1 MIGMSQIKKK
11 VMQGLFIG
19 IAIGVV
25 GIGLT
30 IWWTISTIKS
40 YENGTNKSY
49 NEKYTQD
56 VVVCKRDVIQGEVLT
71 EDMVTI
77 AKNINKNTIPNGA
90 KKSASEVVGSVAK
103 YNIAANVPVLDS
115 MLTTEIEAA
124 DVRSQELNTVLM
136 PTDLNIGDF
145 VDIRVM
151 FPNGTDYVVLAQK
164 KIENIVGTTFWINM
178 AEDERLLLNSATV
191 DSFLN
196 QGSKLYAT
204 KYTDATSQTNLSEE
218 ATTTAK
224 GYVSEE
230 IDKDLDTLQSA
241 DAEEFTEK
249 MFDLIVKY
257 KNFASAATR
266 ITENYQPNAQV
277 MNLMKTN
284 DNILDQAKEK
294 LSEEARRV
302 IENGITNYKSSN
314 EENYS
319 NIVSGAQQSI
329 TTQQNQRTALLNETA
344 AQTTQPAE

>member
-1 MIGMSQIKKK
+1 MIGMSQLKKK
-11 VMQGLFIG
+11 TMQGIFIG
-19 IAIGVV
+19 LGIGVL
-25 GIGLT
+25 GIGVSVFL
-30 IWWTISTIKS
+30 SYRLVKS
-40 YENGTNKSY
+40 YQTGTNKSY
-49 NEKYTQD
+49 NKKYTQD
-56 VVVCKRDVIQGEVLT
+56 VVVCKRDIIQGEVIT
-71 EDMVTI
+71 DNMVTV

-90 KKSASEVVGSVAK
+90 ASTTGEIVGSVAK
-103 YNIAANVPVLDS
+103 YNIAANVPVLKTMVTD
-115 MLTTEIEAA
+115 EIAAA
-124 DVRSQELNTVLM
+124 DIRSQEINTVLM
-136 PTDLNIGDF
+136 PTDLNIDDY
-145 VDIRVM
+145 VDIRIM

-164 KIENIVGTTFWINM
+164 KIENIIGSTFWLNL

-191 DSFLN
+191 DSYLN

-230 IDKDLDTLQSA
+230 IEKELDELQSA
-241 DAEEFTEK
+241 DAEDFTDK

-266 ITENYQPNAQV
+266 ITENYQPNSQV

-284 DNILDQAKEK
+284 ANILSDATKK
-294 LSEEARRV
+294 LSEESRRV
-302 IENGITNYKSSN
+302 IENGINNYKSSN

-329 TTQQNQRTALLNETA
+329 TTQQNQRTALLNG
-344 AQTTQPAE
+344 TTE

>member
-1 MIGMSQIKKK
+1 MIGMSQLKKK
-11 VMQGLFIG
+11 TMQGIFIG
-19 IAIGVV
+19 LGIGVL
-25 GIGLT
+25 GIGVSVFL
-30 IWWTISTIKS
+30 SYRLVKS
-40 YENGTNKSY
+40 YQTGTNKSY
-49 NEKYTQD
+49 NKKYTQD
-56 VVVCKRDVIQGEVLT
+56 VVVCKRDIIQGEVIT
-71 EDMVTI
+71 DNMVTV

-90 KKSASEVVGSVAK
+90 ASTTGEIVGSVAK
-103 YNIAANVPVLDS
+103 YNIAANVPVLKTMVTD
-115 MLTTEIEAA
+115 EIAAA
-124 DVRSQELNTVLM
+124 DIRSQEINTVLM
-136 PTDLNIGDF
+136 PTDLNIDDY
-145 VDIRVM
+145 VDIRIM

-164 KIENIVGTTFWINM
+164 KIENIIGSTFWLNL

-191 DSFLN
+191 DSYLN

-230 IDKDLDTLQSA
+230 IEKELDELQSA
-241 DAEEFTEK
+241 DAEDFTDK

-266 ITENYQPNAQV
+266 ITENYQPNSQV

-284 DNILDQAKEK
+284 ANILSDATKK
-294 LSEEARRV
+294 LSEESRRV
-302 IENGITNYKSSN
+302 IENGINNYKSSN

-329 TTQQNQRTALLNETA
+329 TTQQNQRTALLNGATE
-344 AQTTQPAE
+344 